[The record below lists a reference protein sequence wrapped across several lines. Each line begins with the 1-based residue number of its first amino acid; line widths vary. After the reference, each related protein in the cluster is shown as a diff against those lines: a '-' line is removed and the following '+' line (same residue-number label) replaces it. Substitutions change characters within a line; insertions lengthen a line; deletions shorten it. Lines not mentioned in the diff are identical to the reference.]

1 MERVLHS
8 WYSPNLGKEM
18 PIVIYGD
25 YGPGLLM
32 FPSAAA
38 DYLEYE
44 RFHLIESIKHHV
56 EAGKVKGFSI
66 NSINSESWLNDNMSG
81 REKAVRHQQYNKYI
95 VEEVVPYIK
104 EQMGGNDNPEIWTTG
119 VSFGAL
125 HGMNTLLRNPDI
137 FTGTLA
143 LSGVYD
149 LKAYSKDYFDEDV
162 YFNSPMD
169 YIPNLTDENILA
181 KLRQKKIYL
190 YTGSGNYEDPS
201 ASWKMAEVLG
211 NKGIPNYVECWD
223 QNWPHD
229 WPTWRKMLPEAIEK
243 YMTA

>member
-8 WYSPNLGKEM
+8 WYSPNLCKEM

-104 EQMGGNDNPEIWTTG
+104 EQMGGSDDAEIWTTG

-125 HGMNTLLRNPDI
+125 HGMNTLLRNPEI
-137 FTGTLA
+137 FTGTLPK
-143 LSGVYD
+143 SGV
-149 LKAYSKDYFDEDV
+149 
-162 YFNSPMD
+162 
-169 YIPNLTDENILA
+169 
-181 KLRQKKIYL
+181 
-190 YTGSGNYEDPS
+190 
-201 ASWKMAEVLG
+201 
-211 NKGIPNYVECWD
+211 
-223 QNWPHD
+223 
-229 WPTWRKMLPEAIEK
+229 
-243 YMTA
+243 